1 MIQTRQSPLPNYQTM
16 KFKEGGWNPVYQQE
30 TGISTD

>member
-1 MIQTRQSPLPNYQTM
+1 MIQTRQSTLPNI